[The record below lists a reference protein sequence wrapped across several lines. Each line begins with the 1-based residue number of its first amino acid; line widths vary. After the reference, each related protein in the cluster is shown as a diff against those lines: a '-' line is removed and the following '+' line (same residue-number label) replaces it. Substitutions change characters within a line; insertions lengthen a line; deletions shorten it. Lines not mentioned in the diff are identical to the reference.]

1 MSIATSKIHFSCLF
15 LICST
20 QFAQSLSDGLLSS
33 PMEGPHA
40 LARRNNGQHN
50 DTNPQLDSLSVG
62 MWIIRLHLAQYC
74 ITGKYPTWFHRFARL
89 ATENA
94 LDKNNTST
102 KSVIPCQPSTH
113 RSVGLLIFTQAA
125 VSLLQNASRYICRN
139 IVELIDMQNDSLAT
153 AATTPGH
160 KQLHISTLFPSYSSS
175 RKITSSSLASGRNDV
190 DDGTTSVSTT
200 TTCTICRMD
209 RNYPAAP
216 STCGHVC
223 CWRCLTQWV
232 STVRPECPLCRS
244 PCKPQ
249 DIIALYDYDLPPS

>member
-1 MSIATSKIHFSCLF
+1 MSIAPSTIHSDCLF
-15 LICST
+15 YPALLNLR
-20 QFAQSLSDGLLSS
+20 QSLGDALFSS

-50 DTNPQLDSLSVG
+50 DTDPQLDSLSVG
-62 MWIIRLHLAQYC
+62 IWIIRLHLAQYC
-74 ITGKYPTWFHRFARL
+74 FTGKYPTWLHRFARL
-89 ATENA
+89 ATENV
-94 LDKNNTST
+94 LDKNNISM
-102 KSVIPCQPSTH
+102 KSGIPCQPSTY

-125 VSLLQNASRYICRN
+125 VSLLQNASRYICRK
-139 IVELIDMQNDSLAT
+139 IVERIEKQHDSLAP
-153 AATTPGH
+153 ATTPPGH
-160 KQLHISTLFPSYSSS
+160 KQLPISTLFPSSSS
-175 RKITSSSLASGRNDV
+175 PRNITSSSLASGRNDV

-249 DIIALYDYDLPPS
+249 DIIALYDYD